1 MMTRKDYE
9 HDERLLRDYD
19 FCHYDEEELA
29 ALGYDEDEIYW
40 GMREQEQMD
49 ADLGQRAWEP
59 GGASITALYDGGWRA
74 EDIDEL
80 ERDLWPMNEWQ
91 KARIKE
97 IFEDIDT
104 VAKQQKDRI
113 REILEMADAAAKER
127 EAEEDEDEE
136 EEEDA

>member
-29 ALGYDEDEIYW
+29 ALGYSEDEIYR

-59 GGASITALYDGGWRA
+59 GGASIVALYDGGWRA

-91 KARIKE
+91 KDRIKE

-104 VAKQQKDRI
+104 VVKQ
-113 REILEMADAAAKER
+113 R

-136 EEEDA
+136 EEDEDV

>member
-29 ALGYDEDEIYW
+29 ALGYDEDEIYK
-40 GMREQEQMD
+40 GMREQEQMN

-59 GGASITALYDGGWRA
+59 GGASIVALYDGGWRA

-91 KARIKE
+91 KDRIKE

-104 VAKQQKDRI
+104 VVKQ
-113 REILEMADAAAKER
+113 R

-136 EEEDA
+136 KEDEDV

>member
-29 ALGYDEDEIYW
+29 ALGYDEDEIYR
-40 GMREQEQMD
+40 GMREQEQMN

-59 GGASITALYDGGWRA
+59 GGASIAALYDGGWRA

-91 KARIKE
+91 KDRIKE

-104 VAKQQKDRI
+104 VAKQ
-113 REILEMADAAAKER
+113 R
-127 EAEEDEDEE
+127 EAEEEEDEE
-136 EEEDA
+136 EEDEDA

>member
-29 ALGYDEDEIYW
+29 ALGYDEDEIYR
-40 GMREQEQMD
+40 GMREQEQMN

-59 GGASITALYDGGWRA
+59 GGASIVALYDGGWRA

-80 ERDLWPMNEWQ
+80 EHDLWPMNEWQ
-91 KARIKE
+91 KDRIKE

-104 VAKQQKDRI
+104 
-113 REILEMADAAAKER
+113 AAKER

-136 EEEDA
+136 EEDEDA

>member
-29 ALGYDEDEIYW
+29 ALGYDEDENYR
-40 GMREQEQMD
+40 GMREQEQMN

-59 GGASITALYDGGWRA
+59 GGASIVALYDGGWRA

-80 ERDLWPMNEWQ
+80 EHDLWPMNEWQ
-91 KARIKE
+91 KDRIKE

-104 VAKQQKDRI
+104 
-113 REILEMADAAAKER
+113 AAKER

-136 EEEDA
+136 EEDEDA

>member
-29 ALGYDEDEIYW
+29 ALGYDEDEIYK

-59 GGASITALYDGGWRA
+59 GGASIVALYDGGWRA

-91 KARIKE
+91 KDRIKE

-104 VAKQQKDRI
+104 VAKQ
-113 REILEMADAAAKER
+113 R
-127 EAEEDEDEE
+127 EAEEDE
-136 EEEDA
+136 EEEDEDA

>member
-1 MMTRKDYE
+1 MTRKDYE

-29 ALGYDEDEIYW
+29 ALGYDEDEIYR
-40 GMREQEQMD
+40 GMREQEQMN
-49 ADLGQRAWEP
+49 ADLGQRVWEP
-59 GGASITALYDGGWRA
+59 GGASIAALYDGGWRA

-91 KARIKE
+91 KDRIKE

-104 VAKQQKDRI
+104 
-113 REILEMADAAAKER
+113 AAKER

-136 EEEDA
+136 KEDEDA